1 VEAVVSKGADHEIA
15 QRSVEYGRPTTRTAY
30 SLSSA
35 SIRRILPGNYGLVFA
50 VAGDQES
57 HTESGIVESRNEKM
71 RVRFG
76 ANGGK
81 KKGFSPGKSGGK
93 KKGRKGEVGLS
104 RGEREGERERERER
118 GEKKETKGR
127 ERKLGSVGFFVTEI
141 VWSFV
146 HLKNSQ
152 FLILINFSFS
162 A

>member
-15 QRSVEYGRPTTRTAY
+15 QRSVEYGRPTTRTTY
-30 SLSSA
+30 SLSPA
-35 SIRRILPGNYGLVFA
+35 SIRRILSGNYGLVFA

-93 KKGRKGEVGLS
+93 KRKKRGSRVVTGRE
-104 RGEREGERERERER
+104 RGREGERERER

-141 VWSFV
+141 V
-146 HLKNSQ
+146 
-152 FLILINFSFS
+152 
-162 A
+162 

>member
-15 QRSVEYGRPTTRTAY
+15 QRSVEYGRPTTRTTY
-30 SLSSA
+30 SLSPA
-35 SIRRILPGNYGLVFA
+35 SVRRILSGNYGLVFA

-57 HTESGIVESRNEKM
+57 HTESGIVESKNEKM

-81 KKGFSPGKSGGK
+81 KKGFSPGKSGG

-118 GEKKETKGR
+118 GEKKEMKGR
-127 ERKLGSVGFFVTEI
+127 ERKLGSVRFFVTEI

-146 HLKNSQ
+146 RLKNSQ

>member
-15 QRSVEYGRPTTRTAY
+15 QRSVEYGRPTTRTTY
-30 SLSSA
+30 SLSPA
-35 SIRRILPGNYGLVFA
+35 SVRRILSGNYGLVFA

-76 ANGGK
+76 ANGGEEERL
-81 KKGFSPGKSGGK
+81 FAREIRGK

-118 GEKKETKGR
+118 GEKKEMKGR

-141 VWSFV
+141 V
-146 HLKNSQ
+146 
-152 FLILINFSFS
+152 
-162 A
+162 